1 VGRWLILIGLVCI
14 AAGAVVM
21 LGERLGIKLGS
32 LPGDI
37 VIRRK
42 NGSFYFPVV
51 TCLLFSVL
59 LTLLSWIFNRR

>member
-1 VGRWLILIGLVCI
+1 VGRWLILIGLVCV

-21 LGERLGIKLGS
+21 LGERLGVKLGS

-42 NGSFYFPVV
+42 SGSFYFPVV
-51 TCLLFSVL
+51 TCLIVSVL
-59 LTLLSWIFNRR
+59 LTLISWLFNRR